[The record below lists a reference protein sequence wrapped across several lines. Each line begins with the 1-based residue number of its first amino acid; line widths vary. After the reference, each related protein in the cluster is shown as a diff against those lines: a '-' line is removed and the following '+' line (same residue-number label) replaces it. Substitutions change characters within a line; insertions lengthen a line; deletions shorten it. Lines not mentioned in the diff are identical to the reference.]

1 MTNRTLSSPPRTMRS
16 GTTAGILLSAAM
28 LPLGACGA
36 EEPAASAGSTA
47 GTPVAAIEISE
58 TAIREARSW
67 SGSLAPFRVNTLHAP
82 SEARVAMVA
91 VQDGARVGTGDLLV
105 RLEGVDVE
113 ARGGVLAEREV
124 LLRAELERWR
134 ALAAQGAAGPG
145 EVSAAELRLLE
156 AREAR
161 AGVESLRESLVLR
174 AGGAG
179 RVVAL
184 SVSPGM
190 QVGAGQ
196 ALMVVEED
204 ASWGVRL
211 RVAAAEARWFQDPDR
226 LQVVGSLGL
235 RSGVAQ
241 VVQGPDP
248 VPGFVQVDL
257 YVGGPVADEGGAAL
271 SPAAVAGMASA
282 RQGAVVR
289 YLEEVEAMVIPWT
302 AVASDGDRSWV
313 ALAVPDPSG
322 DGGYRVERR
331 AVELGAARE
340 AGIEVVEGIQPGDL
354 VIRFEPRSHP
364 EGRRVDPRLSANT
377 APRAGAPPG
386 ETPGDG
392 APS

>member
-1 MTNRTLSSPPRTMRS
+1 MTNRTLSSRPRTMRS

-47 GTPVAAIEISE
+47 GTPVAAMQVMATSIQED
-58 TAIREARSW
+58 RSW
-67 SGSLAPFRVNTLHAP
+67 SGSLAPFRANALRAP
-82 SEARVAMVA
+82 SEARIGALA
-91 VQDGARVGTGDLLV
+91 VQDGDRVGTGDLLM

-113 ARGGVLAEREV
+113 ARGEVLSEREE
-124 LLRAELERWR
+124 LLRAELGRWQ

-174 AGGAG
+174 ASGAG

-196 ALMVVEED
+196 PLMVLEED
-204 ASWGVRL
+204 GSWGVRL
-211 RVAAAEARWFQDPDR
+211 RVAAEETRWFQDPAR

-235 RSGVAQ
+235 RAGVSR

-248 VPGFVQVDL
+248 VSGFVQVDL
-257 YVGGPVADEGGAAL
+257 YLGAPVANEAGAAP
-271 SPAAVAGMASA
+271 SPGAGVASA

-289 YLEEVEAMVIPWT
+289 YLDQVEALVIPWT
-302 AVASDGDRSWV
+302 AVASDGNRSWV

-322 DGGYRVERR
+322 DGGYQVERR
-331 AVELGAARE
+331 TVELGAARE
-340 AGIEVVEGIQPGDL
+340 DGIEVVEGIQPGDI
-354 VIRFEPRSHP
+354 VIRYEPRSHP
-364 EGRRVDPRLSANT
+364 EGRRVDPRLS
-377 APRAGAPPG
+377 
-386 ETPGDG
+386 GDEV
-392 APS
+392 